1 MSHTLHGLS
10 TASILCDSAPLLCP
24 ERALLEA
31 VTAPP
36 PDARSSRA
44 TYTQWKCPDGSAAA
58 GGCDSSE
65 MSGRPESNEY
75 PTRRA
80 QEYAAPPRP
89 KYAARKKT
97 KWPWVIAS
105 SVAAHKLPLPEL
117 VRTPLAVAGREMGAA
132 APHRRRP
139 SRCLGGK
146 GGEVQPT
153 RAASTD
159 RGWQRGASATRRPRD
174 ATSNAAAAR
183 RDSAVGRPACCVPPS
198 ELLAGAR
205 NAAHPR
211 WRVRWQRKA
220 SRPHH
225 SEHQQ

>member
-1 MSHTLHGLS
+1 MSHTLYGLS

-65 MSGRPESNEY
+65 KSGRPESNEY

-105 SVAAHKLPLPEL
+105 SVAAHKLTRASENAVGGGGQRDGRRGAPPTASKQVLGGEGGGGAAD
-117 VRTPLAVAGREMGAA
+117 VRGVDRPGLAAGRVGYAEATG
-132 APHRRRP
+132 RDVN
-139 SRCLGGK
+139 SG
-146 GGEVQPT
+146 
-153 RAASTD
+153 
-159 RGWQRGASATRRPRD
+159 RGPPRQRGRPP
-174 ATSNAAAAR
+174 
-183 RDSAVGRPACCVPPS
+183 GLLRPA
-198 ELLAGAR
+198 
-205 NAAHPR
+205 
-211 WRVRWQRKA
+211 
-220 SRPHH
+220 
-225 SEHQQ
+225 